1 MAPCDFFLF
10 DRVKKPLL
18 RGNEK
23 IEDLI
28 FLRTPHIFSLNIFSL
43 IFKYLILNYQISCI
57 DTIRNQLGFWD
68 ALINK
73 VKFIIIVRFS
83 LPSQVNSSSERKHVR
98 PRACFTMLIKVI
110 ITKYCMVVMAASF
123 GYPMSLHVIDVPLG
137 RPFSDFEPQ
146 CHVFRT
152 KQLRKPRPCHLCHQA
167 VIKQASCCRVCKY
180 ICHKTCEDKYSY
192 VTLAH
197 EEKSRMY
204 PYARL
209 QHALVSGLTLVSV
222 DGRMNVA
229 GHGEERA
236 SDTRGAC
243 RVQAEEHDFLRIK
256 FVITISS
263 RVIHARLFVQVVS
276 YLTRHE

>member
-1 MAPCDFFLF
+1 MYYYVGINQPRNNFDKRRVHDEILRPLDEKRCREERVFL
-10 DRVKKPLL
+10 
-18 RGNEK
+18 
-23 IEDLI
+23 
-28 FLRTPHIFSLNIFSL
+28 
-43 IFKYLILNYQISCI
+43 
-57 DTIRNQLGFWD
+57 
-68 ALINK
+68 
-73 VKFIIIVRFS
+73 
-83 LPSQVNSSSERKHVR
+83 
-98 PRACFTMLIKVI
+98 ACFTMLIEVI
-110 ITKYCMVVMAASF
+110 IIKYCILVTAYILPIIDAHYRRPSEKFRVSF
-123 GYPMSLHVIDVPLG
+123 GYPMRIVIDIPLEHPMDIQL
-137 RPFSDFEPQ
+137 RNSDFEPQ

-197 EEKSRMY
+197 KKSRMY

-222 DGRMNVA
+222 DGWMNVA

-243 RVQAEEHDFLRIK
+243 RVQAEEHDFLRRK
-256 FVITISS
+256 YVITIPF
-263 RVIHARLFVQVVS
+263 RVIHARLSV
-276 YLTRHE
+276 